1 MKIKLID
8 INFSLPN
15 CWKQCGV
22 DKSEWDKL
30 NKGDEITVKLI
41 PDSISSLV
49 EVSSAK
55 KKKGDK

>member
-1 MKIKLID
+1 
-8 INFSLPN
+8 
-15 CWKQCGV
+15 
-22 DKSEWDKL
+22 EWDKL